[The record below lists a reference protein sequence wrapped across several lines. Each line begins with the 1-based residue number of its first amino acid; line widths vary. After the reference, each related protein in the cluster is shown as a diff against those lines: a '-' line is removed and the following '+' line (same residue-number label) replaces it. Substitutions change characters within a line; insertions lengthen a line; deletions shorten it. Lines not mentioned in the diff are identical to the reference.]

1 MRKMYKLRF
10 ELKPY
15 RAAHKTGADKQKRQ
29 NGWPAREVYIGGR
42 RPGSCAV
49 RNADADTTGLR

>member
-10 ELKPY
+10 ELKHY
-15 RAAHKTGADKQKRQ
+15 RDTRQTGADKRKRQ
-29 NGWPAREVYIGGR
+29 NGWSARDVLIGGR

-49 RNADADTTGLR
+49 TNADADTTGLR